1 MKKLQRRRILLSLL
15 PLAILL
21 CFVYGYSLV
30 TVLFSAFTGFTGSS
44 AGKFVGMK
52 NFQLIFKDI
61 WPTVKITL
69 IWTFGSVL
77 PAMVAGLALA
87 VFCNRNFKGKK
98 AAVSINLIPY
108 AIPLIIV
115 ASCWRFVYNPDFGV
129 LNVLLSKLGLIEK
142 PISFLGFDLAL
153 LSVIIARIWRAM
165 PFAFMNYYSALTTIP
180 KDLYEAAAID
190 GASPSQAFWNIT
202 MPHLRTTTSSTLLVL
217 TVCNHLFIADPCVLL
232 HCFPKSQLAFVTKQE
247 NQKLFVVGKVM
258 HKILCQPID
267 RENDRAALK
276 TIIKCIQLLKDDE
289 ASVAVFPEGYT
300 SKDGKLHHFRSGVFK
315 IAQKANVPIVVCT
328 IQNTRQI
335 FRNVTHLKPTDV
347 ELHLVDVIPAEN
359 LKGKTT
365 VDIGNQ
371 VYEMMIGDLGES
383 FRAEEA

>member
-15 PLAILL
+15 PLAVLL
-21 CFVYGYSLV
+21 CFVYGYSLI

-52 NFQLIFKDI
+52 NFQLISKDI

-77 PAMVAGLALA
+77 PAMVMGLVLA
-87 VFCNRNFKGKK
+87 VFCNRKFKGKK
-98 AAVSINLIPY
+98 AVVSINLIPY

-142 PISFLGFDLAL
+142 PVSFLGFDLAL

-202 MPHLRTTTSSTLLVL
+202 IPHLRTTTSSTLLVL
-217 TVCNHLFIADPCVLL
+217 TVWTFMVFDIIFGMTGGGPVNATKTLPMRIYQEMFGMKNLGTASAWSLIAIGVLVIVTIL
-232 HCFPKSQLAFVTKQE
+232 YWNMDKEDKS
-247 NQKLFVVGKVM
+247 
-258 HKILCQPID
+258 
-267 RENDRAALK
+267 
-276 TIIKCIQLLKDDE
+276 
-289 ASVAVFPEGYT
+289 
-300 SKDGKLHHFRSGVFK
+300 
-315 IAQKANVPIVVCT
+315 
-328 IQNTRQI
+328 
-335 FRNVTHLKPTDV
+335 
-347 ELHLVDVIPAEN
+347 
-359 LKGKTT
+359 
-365 VDIGNQ
+365 
-371 VYEMMIGDLGES
+371 
-383 FRAEEA
+383 

>member
-115 ASCWRFVYNPDFGV
+115 ASCWRFVYNPDLGV

-217 TVCNHLFIADPCVLL
+217 TVWTFMVFDIIFGMTGGGPVNATKTLPMRIYQEMFGMKNLGTASAWSLIAIGVLVIITIL
-232 HCFPKSQLAFVTKQE
+232 YWNMDKEDKS
-247 NQKLFVVGKVM
+247 
-258 HKILCQPID
+258 
-267 RENDRAALK
+267 
-276 TIIKCIQLLKDDE
+276 
-289 ASVAVFPEGYT
+289 
-300 SKDGKLHHFRSGVFK
+300 
-315 IAQKANVPIVVCT
+315 
-328 IQNTRQI
+328 
-335 FRNVTHLKPTDV
+335 
-347 ELHLVDVIPAEN
+347 
-359 LKGKTT
+359 
-365 VDIGNQ
+365 
-371 VYEMMIGDLGES
+371 
-383 FRAEEA
+383 

>member
-217 TVCNHLFIADPCVLL
+217 TVWTFMVFDIIFGMTGGGTVNATKTLPMRIYQEMFGMKNLGTASAWSLIAIGVLVIITIL
-232 HCFPKSQLAFVTKQE
+232 YWNMDKEDKS
-247 NQKLFVVGKVM
+247 
-258 HKILCQPID
+258 
-267 RENDRAALK
+267 
-276 TIIKCIQLLKDDE
+276 
-289 ASVAVFPEGYT
+289 
-300 SKDGKLHHFRSGVFK
+300 
-315 IAQKANVPIVVCT
+315 
-328 IQNTRQI
+328 
-335 FRNVTHLKPTDV
+335 
-347 ELHLVDVIPAEN
+347 
-359 LKGKTT
+359 
-365 VDIGNQ
+365 
-371 VYEMMIGDLGES
+371 
-383 FRAEEA
+383 

>member
-44 AGKFVGMK
+44 AGKFVCMK
-52 NFQLIFKDI
+52 NFQLISKDI

-190 GASPSQAFWNIT
+190 GASKWQQILHVTLPNLRTMIAILFILNVGKIFNADFGLFWNVPMQNGALFSVTQVIDT
-202 MPHLRTTTSSTLLVL
+202 YIYRVLMNTGNIGQSTAAGLLQNIVGFICIIGANAVVKKIDSDSTL
-217 TVCNHLFIADPCVLL
+217 F
-232 HCFPKSQLAFVTKQE
+232 
-247 NQKLFVVGKVM
+247 
-258 HKILCQPID
+258 
-267 RENDRAALK
+267 
-276 TIIKCIQLLKDDE
+276 
-289 ASVAVFPEGYT
+289 
-300 SKDGKLHHFRSGVFK
+300 
-315 IAQKANVPIVVCT
+315 
-328 IQNTRQI
+328 
-335 FRNVTHLKPTDV
+335 
-347 ELHLVDVIPAEN
+347 
-359 LKGKTT
+359 
-365 VDIGNQ
+365 
-371 VYEMMIGDLGES
+371 
-383 FRAEEA
+383 

>member
-52 NFQLIFKDI
+52 NFHLISKDI

-217 TVCNHLFIADPCVLL
+217 TVWTFMVFDIIFGMTGGGPVNATKTLPMRIYQEMFGMKNLGTASAWSMIAIGVLVIITIL
-232 HCFPKSQLAFVTKQE
+232 YWNMDKEDKS
-247 NQKLFVVGKVM
+247 
-258 HKILCQPID
+258 
-267 RENDRAALK
+267 
-276 TIIKCIQLLKDDE
+276 
-289 ASVAVFPEGYT
+289 
-300 SKDGKLHHFRSGVFK
+300 
-315 IAQKANVPIVVCT
+315 
-328 IQNTRQI
+328 
-335 FRNVTHLKPTDV
+335 
-347 ELHLVDVIPAEN
+347 
-359 LKGKTT
+359 
-365 VDIGNQ
+365 
-371 VYEMMIGDLGES
+371 
-383 FRAEEA
+383 

>member
-1 MKKLQRRRILLSLL
+1 MLSLL
-15 PLAILL
+15 PLAVLL
-21 CFVYGYSLV
+21 CFVYGYSLI

-52 NFQLIFKDI
+52 NFQLISKDI

-77 PAMVAGLALA
+77 PAMVMGLALA
-87 VFCNRNFKGKK
+87 VFCNRKFKGKK
-98 AAVSINLIPY
+98 AVVSINLIPY

-142 PISFLGFDLAL
+142 PVSFLGFDLAL

-217 TVCNHLFIADPCVLL
+217 TVWTFMVFDIIFGMTGGGPVNATKTLPMRIYQEMFGMKNLGTASAWSLIAIGVLVIVTIL
-232 HCFPKSQLAFVTKQE
+232 YWNMDKEDKS
-247 NQKLFVVGKVM
+247 
-258 HKILCQPID
+258 
-267 RENDRAALK
+267 
-276 TIIKCIQLLKDDE
+276 
-289 ASVAVFPEGYT
+289 
-300 SKDGKLHHFRSGVFK
+300 
-315 IAQKANVPIVVCT
+315 
-328 IQNTRQI
+328 
-335 FRNVTHLKPTDV
+335 
-347 ELHLVDVIPAEN
+347 
-359 LKGKTT
+359 
-365 VDIGNQ
+365 
-371 VYEMMIGDLGES
+371 
-383 FRAEEA
+383 

>member
-52 NFQLIFKDI
+52 NFQLISKDI

-142 PISFLGFDLAL
+142 PVSFLGFDLAL

-217 TVCNHLFIADPCVLL
+217 TVWTFMVFDIIFGMTGGGPVNATKTLPMRIYQEMFGMKNLGTASAWSLIAIGVLVIVTIL
-232 HCFPKSQLAFVTKQE
+232 YWNMDKEDKS
-247 NQKLFVVGKVM
+247 
-258 HKILCQPID
+258 
-267 RENDRAALK
+267 
-276 TIIKCIQLLKDDE
+276 
-289 ASVAVFPEGYT
+289 
-300 SKDGKLHHFRSGVFK
+300 
-315 IAQKANVPIVVCT
+315 
-328 IQNTRQI
+328 
-335 FRNVTHLKPTDV
+335 
-347 ELHLVDVIPAEN
+347 
-359 LKGKTT
+359 
-365 VDIGNQ
+365 
-371 VYEMMIGDLGES
+371 
-383 FRAEEA
+383 

>member
-217 TVCNHLFIADPCVLL
+217 TVWTFMVFDIIFGMTGGGPVNATKTLPMRIYQEMFGAKNLGTASAWSLIAIGVLVIITIL
-232 HCFPKSQLAFVTKQE
+232 YWNMDKEDKS
-247 NQKLFVVGKVM
+247 
-258 HKILCQPID
+258 
-267 RENDRAALK
+267 
-276 TIIKCIQLLKDDE
+276 
-289 ASVAVFPEGYT
+289 
-300 SKDGKLHHFRSGVFK
+300 
-315 IAQKANVPIVVCT
+315 
-328 IQNTRQI
+328 
-335 FRNVTHLKPTDV
+335 
-347 ELHLVDVIPAEN
+347 
-359 LKGKTT
+359 
-365 VDIGNQ
+365 
-371 VYEMMIGDLGES
+371 
-383 FRAEEA
+383 

>member
-21 CFVYGYSLV
+21 CFVYGSSLV

-52 NFQLIFKDI
+52 NFQLISKDI

-202 MPHLRTTTSSTLLVL
+202 MPPLRTTTSSTLLVL
-217 TVCNHLFIADPCVLL
+217 TVWTFMVFDIIFGMTGGGPVNATKTLPMRIYQEMFGMKNLGTASAWSLIAIGVLVIITIL
-232 HCFPKSQLAFVTKQE
+232 YWNMDKEDKS
-247 NQKLFVVGKVM
+247 
-258 HKILCQPID
+258 
-267 RENDRAALK
+267 
-276 TIIKCIQLLKDDE
+276 
-289 ASVAVFPEGYT
+289 
-300 SKDGKLHHFRSGVFK
+300 
-315 IAQKANVPIVVCT
+315 
-328 IQNTRQI
+328 
-335 FRNVTHLKPTDV
+335 
-347 ELHLVDVIPAEN
+347 
-359 LKGKTT
+359 
-365 VDIGNQ
+365 
-371 VYEMMIGDLGES
+371 
-383 FRAEEA
+383 

>member
-52 NFQLIFKDI
+52 NFQLISKDI

-217 TVCNHLFIADPCVLL
+217 TVWTFMVFDIIFGMTGGGPVNATKTLPMRIYQERFGMKNLGTASAWSLIAIGVLVIITIL
-232 HCFPKSQLAFVTKQE
+232 YWNMDKEDKS
-247 NQKLFVVGKVM
+247 
-258 HKILCQPID
+258 
-267 RENDRAALK
+267 
-276 TIIKCIQLLKDDE
+276 
-289 ASVAVFPEGYT
+289 
-300 SKDGKLHHFRSGVFK
+300 
-315 IAQKANVPIVVCT
+315 
-328 IQNTRQI
+328 
-335 FRNVTHLKPTDV
+335 
-347 ELHLVDVIPAEN
+347 
-359 LKGKTT
+359 
-365 VDIGNQ
+365 
-371 VYEMMIGDLGES
+371 
-383 FRAEEA
+383 

>member
-1 MKKLQRRRILLSLL
+1 MSGLVEKPARIFQSPNLEVSILKKLQRRRILLSLL
-15 PLAILL
+15 PLAVLL
-21 CFVYGYSLV
+21 CFVYGYSLI

-52 NFQLIFKDI
+52 NFQLISKDI

-77 PAMVAGLALA
+77 PAMVTGLALA

-98 AAVSINLIPY
+98 AVVSINLIPY

-142 PISFLGFDLAL
+142 PVSFLGFDLAL

-217 TVCNHLFIADPCVLL
+217 TVWTFMVFDIIFGMTGGGPVNATKTLPMRIYQEMFGMKNLGTASAWSLIAIGVLVIVTIL
-232 HCFPKSQLAFVTKQE
+232 YWNMDKEDKS
-247 NQKLFVVGKVM
+247 
-258 HKILCQPID
+258 
-267 RENDRAALK
+267 
-276 TIIKCIQLLKDDE
+276 
-289 ASVAVFPEGYT
+289 
-300 SKDGKLHHFRSGVFK
+300 
-315 IAQKANVPIVVCT
+315 
-328 IQNTRQI
+328 
-335 FRNVTHLKPTDV
+335 
-347 ELHLVDVIPAEN
+347 
-359 LKGKTT
+359 
-365 VDIGNQ
+365 
-371 VYEMMIGDLGES
+371 
-383 FRAEEA
+383 

>member
-153 LSVIIARIWRAM
+153 LSVIIARIWRAI

-217 TVCNHLFIADPCVLL
+217 TVWTFMVFDIIFGMTGGGPVNATKTLPMRIYQEMFGMKNLGTASAWSLIAIGVLVIITIL
-232 HCFPKSQLAFVTKQE
+232 YWNMDKEDKS
-247 NQKLFVVGKVM
+247 
-258 HKILCQPID
+258 
-267 RENDRAALK
+267 
-276 TIIKCIQLLKDDE
+276 
-289 ASVAVFPEGYT
+289 
-300 SKDGKLHHFRSGVFK
+300 
-315 IAQKANVPIVVCT
+315 
-328 IQNTRQI
+328 
-335 FRNVTHLKPTDV
+335 
-347 ELHLVDVIPAEN
+347 
-359 LKGKTT
+359 
-365 VDIGNQ
+365 
-371 VYEMMIGDLGES
+371 
-383 FRAEEA
+383 

>member
-1 MKKLQRRRILLSLL
+1 MKKLQRIISLL

-217 TVCNHLFIADPCVLL
+217 TVWTFMVFDIIFGMTGGGPVNATKTLPMRIYQEMFSMKNLGTASAWSLIAIGVLVIITIL
-232 HCFPKSQLAFVTKQE
+232 YWNMDKEDKS
-247 NQKLFVVGKVM
+247 
-258 HKILCQPID
+258 
-267 RENDRAALK
+267 
-276 TIIKCIQLLKDDE
+276 
-289 ASVAVFPEGYT
+289 
-300 SKDGKLHHFRSGVFK
+300 
-315 IAQKANVPIVVCT
+315 
-328 IQNTRQI
+328 
-335 FRNVTHLKPTDV
+335 
-347 ELHLVDVIPAEN
+347 
-359 LKGKTT
+359 
-365 VDIGNQ
+365 
-371 VYEMMIGDLGES
+371 
-383 FRAEEA
+383 

>member
-52 NFQLIFKDI
+52 NFQLISKDI

-217 TVCNHLFIADPCVLL
+217 TVWTFMVFDIIFGMTGGGPVNATKTLPMRIYQEMFGMKNLGTASAWSLIAIGVLVIITIL
-232 HCFPKSQLAFVTKQE
+232 YWNMAKEDKS
-247 NQKLFVVGKVM
+247 
-258 HKILCQPID
+258 
-267 RENDRAALK
+267 
-276 TIIKCIQLLKDDE
+276 
-289 ASVAVFPEGYT
+289 
-300 SKDGKLHHFRSGVFK
+300 
-315 IAQKANVPIVVCT
+315 
-328 IQNTRQI
+328 
-335 FRNVTHLKPTDV
+335 
-347 ELHLVDVIPAEN
+347 
-359 LKGKTT
+359 
-365 VDIGNQ
+365 
-371 VYEMMIGDLGES
+371 
-383 FRAEEA
+383 

>member
-1 MKKLQRRRILLSLL
+1 MLSLL
-15 PLAILL
+15 PLAVLL
-21 CFVYGYSLV
+21 CFVYGYSLI
-30 TVLFSAFTGFTGSS
+30 TVLFSAFTGFTGFS

-52 NFQLIFKDI
+52 NFQLISKDI

-77 PAMVAGLALA
+77 PAMVMGLALA
-87 VFCNRNFKGKK
+87 VFCNRKFKGKK
-98 AAVSINLIPY
+98 AVVSINLIPY

-142 PISFLGFDLAL
+142 PVSFLGFDLAL

-217 TVCNHLFIADPCVLL
+217 TVWTFMVFDIIFGMTGGGPVNATKTLPMRIYQEMFGMKNLGTASAWSLIAIGVLVIVTIL
-232 HCFPKSQLAFVTKQE
+232 YWNMDKEDKS
-247 NQKLFVVGKVM
+247 
-258 HKILCQPID
+258 
-267 RENDRAALK
+267 
-276 TIIKCIQLLKDDE
+276 
-289 ASVAVFPEGYT
+289 
-300 SKDGKLHHFRSGVFK
+300 
-315 IAQKANVPIVVCT
+315 
-328 IQNTRQI
+328 
-335 FRNVTHLKPTDV
+335 
-347 ELHLVDVIPAEN
+347 
-359 LKGKTT
+359 
-365 VDIGNQ
+365 
-371 VYEMMIGDLGES
+371 
-383 FRAEEA
+383 

>member
-1 MKKLQRRRILLSLL
+1 MEVSILKKLQRRRILLSLL

-108 AIPLIIV
+108 ALPLIIV

-217 TVCNHLFIADPCVLL
+217 TVWTFMVFDIIFGMTGGGPVNATKTLPMRIYQEMFGMKNLGTASAWSLIAIGVLVIITIL
-232 HCFPKSQLAFVTKQE
+232 YWNMDKEDKS
-247 NQKLFVVGKVM
+247 
-258 HKILCQPID
+258 
-267 RENDRAALK
+267 
-276 TIIKCIQLLKDDE
+276 
-289 ASVAVFPEGYT
+289 
-300 SKDGKLHHFRSGVFK
+300 
-315 IAQKANVPIVVCT
+315 
-328 IQNTRQI
+328 
-335 FRNVTHLKPTDV
+335 
-347 ELHLVDVIPAEN
+347 
-359 LKGKTT
+359 
-365 VDIGNQ
+365 
-371 VYEMMIGDLGES
+371 
-383 FRAEEA
+383 

>member
-129 LNVLLSKLGLIEK
+129 LNVLLSKLVLIEK

-217 TVCNHLFIADPCVLL
+217 TVWTFMVFDIIFGMTGGGPVNATKTLPMRIYQEMFGMKNLGTASAWSLIAIGVLVIITIL
-232 HCFPKSQLAFVTKQE
+232 YWNMDKEDKS
-247 NQKLFVVGKVM
+247 
-258 HKILCQPID
+258 
-267 RENDRAALK
+267 
-276 TIIKCIQLLKDDE
+276 
-289 ASVAVFPEGYT
+289 
-300 SKDGKLHHFRSGVFK
+300 
-315 IAQKANVPIVVCT
+315 
-328 IQNTRQI
+328 
-335 FRNVTHLKPTDV
+335 
-347 ELHLVDVIPAEN
+347 
-359 LKGKTT
+359 
-365 VDIGNQ
+365 
-371 VYEMMIGDLGES
+371 
-383 FRAEEA
+383 

>member
-1 MKKLQRRRILLSLL
+1 MISLL
-15 PLAILL
+15 PLAVLL
-21 CFVYGYSLV
+21 CFVYGYSLS

-52 NFQLIFKDI
+52 NFQLISKDI

-77 PAMVAGLALA
+77 PAMVMGLALA
-87 VFCNRNFKGKK
+87 VFCNRKFKGKK
-98 AAVSINLIPY
+98 AVVSINLIPY

-142 PISFLGFDLAL
+142 PVSFLGFDLAL

-217 TVCNHLFIADPCVLL
+217 TVWTFMVFDIIFGMTGGGPVNATKTLPMRIYQEMFGMKNLGTASAWSLIAIGVLVIVTIL
-232 HCFPKSQLAFVTKQE
+232 YWNMDKEDKS
-247 NQKLFVVGKVM
+247 
-258 HKILCQPID
+258 
-267 RENDRAALK
+267 
-276 TIIKCIQLLKDDE
+276 
-289 ASVAVFPEGYT
+289 
-300 SKDGKLHHFRSGVFK
+300 
-315 IAQKANVPIVVCT
+315 
-328 IQNTRQI
+328 
-335 FRNVTHLKPTDV
+335 
-347 ELHLVDVIPAEN
+347 
-359 LKGKTT
+359 
-365 VDIGNQ
+365 
-371 VYEMMIGDLGES
+371 
-383 FRAEEA
+383 

>member
-217 TVCNHLFIADPCVLL
+217 TVWTFMVFDIIFGMTGGGPVNATKTLPMCIYQEMFGMKNLGTASAWSLIAIGVLVIITIL
-232 HCFPKSQLAFVTKQE
+232 YWNMDKEDKS
-247 NQKLFVVGKVM
+247 
-258 HKILCQPID
+258 
-267 RENDRAALK
+267 
-276 TIIKCIQLLKDDE
+276 
-289 ASVAVFPEGYT
+289 
-300 SKDGKLHHFRSGVFK
+300 
-315 IAQKANVPIVVCT
+315 
-328 IQNTRQI
+328 
-335 FRNVTHLKPTDV
+335 
-347 ELHLVDVIPAEN
+347 
-359 LKGKTT
+359 
-365 VDIGNQ
+365 
-371 VYEMMIGDLGES
+371 
-383 FRAEEA
+383 

>member
-1 MKKLQRRRILLSLL
+1 MSNLKKLQRRRILLSLL
-15 PLAILL
+15 PLAVLL
-21 CFVYGYSLV
+21 CFVYGYSLI

-52 NFQLIFKDI
+52 NFQLISKDI

-77 PAMVAGLALA
+77 PAMVMGLALA
-87 VFCNRNFKGKK
+87 VFCNRKFKGKK
-98 AAVSINLIPY
+98 AVVSINLIPY

-142 PISFLGFDLAL
+142 PVSFLGFDLAL

-217 TVCNHLFIADPCVLL
+217 TVWTFMVFDIIFGMTGGGPVNATKTLPMRIYQEMFGMKNLGTASAWSLIAIGVLVIVTIL
-232 HCFPKSQLAFVTKQE
+232 YWNMDKEDKS
-247 NQKLFVVGKVM
+247 
-258 HKILCQPID
+258 
-267 RENDRAALK
+267 
-276 TIIKCIQLLKDDE
+276 
-289 ASVAVFPEGYT
+289 
-300 SKDGKLHHFRSGVFK
+300 
-315 IAQKANVPIVVCT
+315 
-328 IQNTRQI
+328 
-335 FRNVTHLKPTDV
+335 
-347 ELHLVDVIPAEN
+347 
-359 LKGKTT
+359 
-365 VDIGNQ
+365 
-371 VYEMMIGDLGES
+371 
-383 FRAEEA
+383 

>member
-217 TVCNHLFIADPCVLL
+217 TVWTFMVFDIIFGMTGGGPVNA
-232 HCFPKSQLAFVTKQE
+232 TKTLPMRIYQE
-247 NQKLFVVGKVM
+247 MFGMK
-258 HKILCQPID
+258 
-267 RENDRAALK
+267 
-276 TIIKCIQLLKDDE
+276 
-289 ASVAVFPEGYT
+289 
-300 SKDGKLHHFRSGVFK
+300 
-315 IAQKANVPIVVCT
+315 
-328 IQNTRQI
+328 
-335 FRNVTHLKPTDV
+335 
-347 ELHLVDVIPAEN
+347 N
-359 LKGKTT
+359 LGTPRP
-365 VDIGNQ
+365 G
-371 VYEMMIGDLGES
+371 
-383 FRAEEA
+383 R

>member
-44 AGKFVGMK
+44 AGKFVGIK
-52 NFQLIFKDI
+52 NFQLISKDI

-165 PFAFMNYYSALTTIP
+165 PFAFMNYSALTTIP

-217 TVCNHLFIADPCVLL
+217 TVWTFMVFDIIFGMTGGGPVNATKTLPMRIYQEMFGMKNLGTASAWSLIAIGVLVIITIL
-232 HCFPKSQLAFVTKQE
+232 YWNMDKEDKS
-247 NQKLFVVGKVM
+247 
-258 HKILCQPID
+258 
-267 RENDRAALK
+267 
-276 TIIKCIQLLKDDE
+276 
-289 ASVAVFPEGYT
+289 
-300 SKDGKLHHFRSGVFK
+300 
-315 IAQKANVPIVVCT
+315 
-328 IQNTRQI
+328 
-335 FRNVTHLKPTDV
+335 
-347 ELHLVDVIPAEN
+347 
-359 LKGKTT
+359 
-365 VDIGNQ
+365 
-371 VYEMMIGDLGES
+371 
-383 FRAEEA
+383 

>member
-15 PLAILL
+15 PLAVLL
-21 CFVYGYSLV
+21 CFVYGYSLI

-52 NFQLIFKDI
+52 NFQLISKDI

-77 PAMVAGLALA
+77 PAMVMGLALA
-87 VFCNRNFKGKK
+87 VFCNRKFKGKK
-98 AAVSINLIPY
+98 AVVSINLIPY

-142 PISFLGFDLAL
+142 PVSFLGFDLAL

-202 MPHLRTTTSSTLLVL
+202 IPHLRTTTSSTLLVL
-217 TVCNHLFIADPCVLL
+217 TVWTFMVFDIIFGMTGGGPVNATKTLPMRIYQEMFGMKNLGTASAWSLIAIGVLVIVTIL
-232 HCFPKSQLAFVTKQE
+232 YWNMDKEDKS
-247 NQKLFVVGKVM
+247 
-258 HKILCQPID
+258 
-267 RENDRAALK
+267 
-276 TIIKCIQLLKDDE
+276 
-289 ASVAVFPEGYT
+289 
-300 SKDGKLHHFRSGVFK
+300 
-315 IAQKANVPIVVCT
+315 
-328 IQNTRQI
+328 
-335 FRNVTHLKPTDV
+335 
-347 ELHLVDVIPAEN
+347 
-359 LKGKTT
+359 
-365 VDIGNQ
+365 
-371 VYEMMIGDLGES
+371 
-383 FRAEEA
+383 

>member
-1 MKKLQRRRILLSLL
+1 MSILKKLQRRRILLSLL

-52 NFQLIFKDI
+52 NFQLISKDI

-98 AAVSINLIPY
+98 AVVSINLIPY

-129 LNVLLSKLGLIEK
+129 LNVLLSKFGLIEK

-217 TVCNHLFIADPCVLL
+217 TVWTFMVFDIIFGMTGGGPVNATKTLPMRIYQEMFGMKNLGTASAWSLIAIGVLVIITIL
-232 HCFPKSQLAFVTKQE
+232 YWNMDKEDKS
-247 NQKLFVVGKVM
+247 
-258 HKILCQPID
+258 
-267 RENDRAALK
+267 
-276 TIIKCIQLLKDDE
+276 
-289 ASVAVFPEGYT
+289 
-300 SKDGKLHHFRSGVFK
+300 
-315 IAQKANVPIVVCT
+315 
-328 IQNTRQI
+328 
-335 FRNVTHLKPTDV
+335 
-347 ELHLVDVIPAEN
+347 
-359 LKGKTT
+359 
-365 VDIGNQ
+365 
-371 VYEMMIGDLGES
+371 
-383 FRAEEA
+383 

>member
-142 PISFLGFDLAL
+142 PISCLGFDLAL

-180 KDLYEAAAID
+180 KDL
-190 GASPSQAFWNIT
+190 
-202 MPHLRTTTSSTLLVL
+202 
-217 TVCNHLFIADPCVLL
+217 
-232 HCFPKSQLAFVTKQE
+232 
-247 NQKLFVVGKVM
+247 
-258 HKILCQPID
+258 
-267 RENDRAALK
+267 
-276 TIIKCIQLLKDDE
+276 
-289 ASVAVFPEGYT
+289 
-300 SKDGKLHHFRSGVFK
+300 
-315 IAQKANVPIVVCT
+315 
-328 IQNTRQI
+328 
-335 FRNVTHLKPTDV
+335 
-347 ELHLVDVIPAEN
+347 
-359 LKGKTT
+359 
-365 VDIGNQ
+365 
-371 VYEMMIGDLGES
+371 
-383 FRAEEA
+383 

>member
-52 NFQLIFKDI
+52 NFQLISKDI

-217 TVCNHLFIADPCVLL
+217 TVWTFMVFDIIFGMTGGGPVNATKALPMRIYQEMFGMKNLGTASAWSLIAIGVLVIITIL
-232 HCFPKSQLAFVTKQE
+232 YWNMDKEDKS
-247 NQKLFVVGKVM
+247 
-258 HKILCQPID
+258 
-267 RENDRAALK
+267 
-276 TIIKCIQLLKDDE
+276 
-289 ASVAVFPEGYT
+289 
-300 SKDGKLHHFRSGVFK
+300 
-315 IAQKANVPIVVCT
+315 
-328 IQNTRQI
+328 
-335 FRNVTHLKPTDV
+335 
-347 ELHLVDVIPAEN
+347 
-359 LKGKTT
+359 
-365 VDIGNQ
+365 
-371 VYEMMIGDLGES
+371 
-383 FRAEEA
+383 

>member
-52 NFQLIFKDI
+52 NFQLISKDI

-129 LNVLLSKLGLIEK
+129 LNVLLSKFGLIEK

-217 TVCNHLFIADPCVLL
+217 TVWTFMVFDIIFGMTGGGPVNATKTLPMRIYQEMFGMKNLGTASAWSLIAIGVLVIITIL
-232 HCFPKSQLAFVTKQE
+232 YWNMDKEDKS
-247 NQKLFVVGKVM
+247 
-258 HKILCQPID
+258 
-267 RENDRAALK
+267 
-276 TIIKCIQLLKDDE
+276 
-289 ASVAVFPEGYT
+289 
-300 SKDGKLHHFRSGVFK
+300 
-315 IAQKANVPIVVCT
+315 
-328 IQNTRQI
+328 
-335 FRNVTHLKPTDV
+335 
-347 ELHLVDVIPAEN
+347 
-359 LKGKTT
+359 
-365 VDIGNQ
+365 
-371 VYEMMIGDLGES
+371 
-383 FRAEEA
+383 

>member
-44 AGKFVGMK
+44 AGKFVGIK
-52 NFQLIFKDI
+52 NFQLISKDI

-180 KDLYEAAAID
+180 KDLYGAAAID

-217 TVCNHLFIADPCVLL
+217 TVWTFMVFDIIFGMTGGGPVNATKTLPMRIYQEMFGMKNLGTASAWSLIAIGVLVIITIL
-232 HCFPKSQLAFVTKQE
+232 YWNMDKEDKS
-247 NQKLFVVGKVM
+247 
-258 HKILCQPID
+258 
-267 RENDRAALK
+267 
-276 TIIKCIQLLKDDE
+276 
-289 ASVAVFPEGYT
+289 
-300 SKDGKLHHFRSGVFK
+300 
-315 IAQKANVPIVVCT
+315 
-328 IQNTRQI
+328 
-335 FRNVTHLKPTDV
+335 
-347 ELHLVDVIPAEN
+347 
-359 LKGKTT
+359 
-365 VDIGNQ
+365 
-371 VYEMMIGDLGES
+371 
-383 FRAEEA
+383 

>member
-52 NFQLIFKDI
+52 NFQLISKDI

-217 TVCNHLFIADPCVLL
+217 TVWTFMVFDIIFGMTGGGPVNATKTLPMRIYQEMFGMKNLGTASAWSLIAIGVLVIITIL
-232 HCFPKSQLAFVTKQE
+232 YWNMDKEDKS
-247 NQKLFVVGKVM
+247 
-258 HKILCQPID
+258 
-267 RENDRAALK
+267 
-276 TIIKCIQLLKDDE
+276 
-289 ASVAVFPEGYT
+289 
-300 SKDGKLHHFRSGVFK
+300 
-315 IAQKANVPIVVCT
+315 
-328 IQNTRQI
+328 
-335 FRNVTHLKPTDV
+335 
-347 ELHLVDVIPAEN
+347 
-359 LKGKTT
+359 
-365 VDIGNQ
+365 
-371 VYEMMIGDLGES
+371 
-383 FRAEEA
+383 

>member
-52 NFQLIFKDI
+52 NFQLISKDI

-202 MPHLRTTTSSTLLVL
+202 MPPLRTTTSSTLLVL
-217 TVCNHLFIADPCVLL
+217 TVWTFMVFDIIFGMTGGGPVNATKTLPMRIYQEMFGMKNLGTASAWSLIAIGVLVIITIL
-232 HCFPKSQLAFVTKQE
+232 YWNMDKEDKS
-247 NQKLFVVGKVM
+247 
-258 HKILCQPID
+258 
-267 RENDRAALK
+267 
-276 TIIKCIQLLKDDE
+276 
-289 ASVAVFPEGYT
+289 
-300 SKDGKLHHFRSGVFK
+300 
-315 IAQKANVPIVVCT
+315 
-328 IQNTRQI
+328 
-335 FRNVTHLKPTDV
+335 
-347 ELHLVDVIPAEN
+347 
-359 LKGKTT
+359 
-365 VDIGNQ
+365 
-371 VYEMMIGDLGES
+371 
-383 FRAEEA
+383 